1 MIEPS
6 IEDLLETVDS
16 KYTLV
21 TLSARRAREIN
32 SYYQQLGE
40 GFGAYAPP
48 QVHSTSRKPITIAL
62 EEVAAG
68 KITFDAEAYEKA
80 VKEIEEWEK
89 ADEG

>member
-1 MIEPS
+1 MMEPP
-6 IEDLLETVDS
+6 IEDLLDAVGS
-16 KYTLV
+16 KFTLV
-21 TLSARRAREIN
+21 TLGARRAREIN
-32 SYYQQLGE
+32 AYYHQLGE

-62 EEVAAG
+62 EEIAAG

-89 ADEG
+89 AEQV